1 MNRLTTLFIALI
13 VVAILGFYMVSF
25 QVRYDEVAVLTTFE
39 RAEEPVVLG
48 DTVPSVATV
57 PSDGLLGSDARFAVT
72 IGSGDPVTVTVPA
85 SATADNPDSP
95 EPLESLRA
103 DVQTALETAGLS
115 ETLVAQVDDGGLRL
129 QYIGEVRSAKVAIAS
144 ANDAAAGS
152 LFEVRTA
159 SEGSLFREPGLYF
172 KAPWPFQK
180 VTRYSKRL
188 HVLEDQLQE
197 QQTDDDRSVIV
208 KTFVTW
214 RIDDP
219 YAFFKS
225 LKTVDRAE
233 EMLLGQL
240 ASVNGVIGEFQFD
253 ELVNADP
260 SVIKLDEIEVEA
272 AQRIREQIKD
282 SGYGVEIESVG
293 IRRLLLPEMVTE
305 KVFERMKSD
314 RNRRAADLLAQGE
327 AEAGRIRKDAE
338 SKRERIM
345 AFAEGRAQ
353 TIEAL
358 GAKEAAESY
367 AQFAVDEEF
376 AIFLRQM
383 QALERMLAF
392 NSTFVFRADKL
403 DLISMFENGPA
414 VLTDERSGQT
424 SLRPADAEGR

>member
-1 MNRLTTLFIALI
+1 MNRLTTLIIALI

-39 RAEEPVVLG
+39 KAVEPG
-48 DTVPSVATV
+48 IDPQTGQAT
-57 PSDGLLGSDARFAVT
+57 D
-72 IGSGDPVTVTVPA
+72 
-85 SATADNPDSP
+85 
-95 EPLESLRA
+95 
-103 DVQTALETAGLS
+103 
-115 ETLVAQVDDGGLRL
+115 
-129 QYIGEVRSAKVAIAS
+129 
-144 ANDAAAGS
+144 GS
-152 LFEVRTA
+152 LY
-159 SEGSLFREPGLYF
+159 REPGLYF

-225 LKTVDRAE
+225 LKTIERAE
-233 EMLLGQL
+233 QMLLGQL
-240 ASVNGVIGEFQFD
+240 ASVNGVIGEYEFD
-253 ELVNADP
+253 QLVNADP
-260 SVIKLDEIEVEA
+260 QAIRLDEIEDKA
-272 AQRIREQIKD
+272 AQRIRTQIAPA
-282 SGYGVEIESVG
+282 GYGIEIESVG
-293 IRRLLLPEMVTE
+293 IRRLLLPEKVTE

-367 AQFAVDEEF
+367 EQFAADEEF

-383 QALERMLAF
+383 QALEKMLAF
-392 NSTFVFRADKL
+392 NSTFVFQADEL
-403 DLISMFENGPA
+403 DLIRMFQNGPS
-414 VLTDERSGQT
+414 VLTDPDTGQT
-424 SLRPADAEGR
+424 SLVPGSGAEGR